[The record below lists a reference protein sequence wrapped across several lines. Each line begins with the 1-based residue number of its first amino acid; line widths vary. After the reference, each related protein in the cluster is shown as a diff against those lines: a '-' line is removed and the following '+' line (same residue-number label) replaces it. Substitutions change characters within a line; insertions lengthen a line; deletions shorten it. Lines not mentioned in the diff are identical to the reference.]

1 MLLVFFRGNP
11 WIGSGEQPERDK
23 HARDIPFLDNY
34 SMERWEVGVHMHLII
49 IVFRLGHQSKFLS
62 LITMG
67 LTKIKQKG
75 KVFFFFFSEELLL
88 CSITFYTLTS
98 RSIFSTHFS
107 ICFFWYWQGEFIWRS
122 KLLRLAV
129 ISFIL
134 MILINGSAVFL
145 WEEIRC
151 WPLLGFK
158 GVKKV
163 QTVDAVGFIFVF
175 KKTESKGNLQFCF
188 IH

>member
-1 MLLVFFRGNP
+1 MLIVFFRGNP

-49 IVFRLGHQSKFLS
+49 IIFRLGHQSKFLS

-75 KVFFFFFSEELLL
+75 KVFFFFSEELLL
-88 CSITFYTLTS
+88 CLITLYTLTS
-98 RSIFSTHFS
+98 LSIFSTLFP

-134 MILINGSAVFL
+134 MILIKYGSAVFL
-145 WEEIRC
+145 
-151 WPLLGFK
+151 
-158 GVKKV
+158 
-163 QTVDAVGFIFVF
+163 
-175 KKTESKGNLQFCF
+175 
-188 IH
+188 

>member
-1 MLLVFFRGNP
+1 MGFTTKQSSVNASLFCLEKDMKYLIIHRKNVNCFFRGNP

-34 SMERWEVGVHMHLII
+34 SMERWEVGVHMDLII
-49 IVFRLGHQSKFLS
+49 IIFRLGHQSKFLS

-75 KVFFFFFSEELLL
+75 KVFFFFSEELLL
-88 CSITFYTLTS
+88 CLITLYTLTS
-98 RSIFSTHFS
+98 LSIFSTLFP

-134 MILINGSAVFL
+134 MILIKYGSAVFL
-145 WEEIRC
+145 
-151 WPLLGFK
+151 
-158 GVKKV
+158 
-163 QTVDAVGFIFVF
+163 
-175 KKTESKGNLQFCF
+175 
-188 IH
+188 

>member
-1 MLLVFFRGNP
+1 
-11 WIGSGEQPERDK
+11 
-23 HARDIPFLDNY
+23 
-34 SMERWEVGVHMHLII
+34 MHLII
-49 IVFRLGHQSKFLS
+49 IIFRLGHQSKFLS

-75 KVFFFFFSEELLL
+75 KGFFFSEELFL
-88 CSITFYTLTS
+88 CSITLYTLTS
-98 RSIFSTHFS
+98 LPIFSTLFS
-107 ICFFWYWQGEFIWRS
+107 IFFFWYWQGEFIWRS

-129 ISFIL
+129 IFFIL

-158 GVKKV
+158 CIKKV
-163 QTVDAVGFIFVF
+163 QTVDAAGFIFVLK